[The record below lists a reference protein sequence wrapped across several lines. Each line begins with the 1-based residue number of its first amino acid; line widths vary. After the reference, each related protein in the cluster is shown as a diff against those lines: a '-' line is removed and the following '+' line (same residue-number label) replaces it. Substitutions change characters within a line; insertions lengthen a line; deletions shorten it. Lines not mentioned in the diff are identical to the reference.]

1 MEDLPFLTT
10 SNFYKGNK
18 INTKLSPPKK
28 KERRYKDEN
37 PKFTYYSFKKK
48 LLNEDKDNKA
58 KEDKSLEEIKLIKV
72 NKMKSGTET
81 PIKFGNR
88 VKIKVSSNKK
98 SNSYRYRKEIKKIVS
113 IQAWWKIIYKII
125 KVQKNVRKFLSKINL
140 LNKRKEI
147 EKLKNIKHKY
157 LIRWLD
163 ITNKRIILKKLNIY
177 NFERMLKNKNNYKKI
192 HPNKLKTIKITKE
205 GYNMDYLYKNN
216 SIEKKKPNYL
226 LYYKNS
232 NINSFTNKILPINK
246 ANSYLLESNKNSFN
260 RTKYVNT
267 SNSKKK
273 SSSRFKSKSKSKN
286 IFNNSQEKSI
296 PKESSKIIFFHKDPK
311 IQIQPLNIKN
321 NYKKILLKNNKTN
334 SSKKKNISPNKD
346 NITNFKYNNNN
357 YTLLKYQG
365 YNTLN
370 KKDFDKYKRKLN
382 YLINLKKCY
391 ECWKTQ
397 IIKIKTY
404 KKLIKYLLLKKSL
417 MHFHFMIYGKS
428 ILEKLISYK
437 KNKIVKDYFIHIKKR
452 ILISI
457 IHSISVWAKFKKIF
471 YNLKKKVFIIDLKN
485 ILYNIKEIIYINN
498 NDNYSNRNKS
508 ISFKKGNKI
517 FNNIN
522 INNYYNNNNFINLN
536 KIKFNNYLGN
546 MNQAGLSSNIKFI
559 KKNKSCE
566 KRKCKNLNSNISAN
580 IRQNN
585 STEKRFKINDFKFIE
600 AEMNNMKRNK
610 KNNKTSLN
618 SFSVGDSNLVIHEK
632 NLQYTKLNIFFKIYS
647 KFLRKRLMYNCI
659 KIWKENIRINNLD
672 KKIINKK
679 IKLNEKLIK
688 IIKSGNNTIIQN
700 EKYNNDVNCNNNSNN
715 NNINNKILQNNVNVY
730 YKKRIIL
737 NLDEPNYQGKNILT
751 GLPVSNTINNNENE
765 KKFIMTER
773 NNSKLKLESDIY
785 SHTEENMSLKNKII
799 EEKEIHFDKKIKRKL
814 QYE

>member
-1 MEDLPFLTT
+1 MNDSDNSLFHCYQNCTYYYY
-10 SNFYKGNK
+10 FDDYGNYHC
-18 INTKLSPPKK
+18 TEK
-28 KERRYKDEN
+28 KECPKNFSKLIHGDRRCVKNCTETKYTKYE
-37 PKFTYYSFKKK
+37 FR
-48 LLNEDKDNKA
+48 
-58 KEDKSLEEIKLIKV
+58 KECYEVCPPDKSFNESINDYFCKITCPFEEPFEMVKEQVCRENCTIEQRYDKECRTNYI
-72 NKMKSGTET
+72 
-81 PIKFGNR
+81 GNR
-88 VKIKVSSNKK
+88 SV
-98 SNSYRYRKEIKKIVS
+98 EE
-113 IQAWWKIIYKII
+113 
-125 KVQKNVRKFLSKINL
+125 VQN
-140 LNKRKEI
+140 
-147 EKLKNIKHKY
+147 
-157 LIRWLD
+157 
-163 ITNKRIILKKLNIY
+163 
-177 NFERMLKNKNNYKKI
+177 
-192 HPNKLKTIKITKE
+192 
-205 GYNMDYLYKNN
+205 
-216 SIEKKKPNYL
+216 
-226 LYYKNS
+226 
-232 NINSFTNKILPINK
+232 
-246 ANSYLLESNKNSFN
+246 
-260 RTKYVNT
+260 
-267 SNSKKK
+267 
-273 SSSRFKSKSKSKN
+273 
-286 IFNNSQEKSI
+286 
-296 PKESSKIIFFHKDPK
+296 
-311 IQIQPLNIKN
+311 
-321 NYKKILLKNNKTN
+321 
-334 SSKKKNISPNKD
+334 
-346 NITNFKYNNNN
+346 
-357 YTLLKYQG
+357 
-365 YNTLN
+365 
-370 KKDFDKYKRKLN
+370 
-382 YLINLKKCY
+382 
-391 ECWKTQ
+391 
-397 IIKIKTY
+397 
-404 KKLIKYLLLKKSL
+404 
-417 MHFHFMIYGKS
+417 
-428 ILEKLISYK
+428 
-437 KNKIVKDYFIHIKKR
+437 
-452 ILISI
+452 
-457 IHSISVWAKFKKIF
+457 
-471 YNLKKKVFIIDLKN
+471 KVFIIDLKN
-485 ILYNIKEIIYINN
+485 ILYNIKEITNNNN

-546 MNQAGLSSNIKFI
+546 INQAGLSSNIKFI

-600 AEMNNMKRNK
+600 AEKNNMKRNK

-700 EKYNNDVNCNNNSNN
+700 EKYNNDINCNNNSNN

-751 GLPVSNTINNNENE
+751 GLPVNNTINNNENE